1 MFTISI
7 MTLKQEAK
15 LKIESIKKT
24 CGIHHF
30 STSNIIEKEYNY
42 ELNAVKSGLGIKILV
57 YFGKK
62 GVKTVL
68 QGDEKSLQMNELRN
82 LFYDEPELLFSQP
95 EIPDPTQYIGT
106 DECGKG
112 DIFGP
117 LVVGAVFVNE
127 ASKLKLKKIGVRDS
141 KELSETQITSLAK
154 EIKKIAAD
162 QYSIVRIEPTEYNEL
177 YLKYSN
183 LNKLLGYVHS
193 KAIGNLLDNIECDC
207 VITDKF
213 SSRELEVS
221 SIAKYSSVNFMQI
234 EKGESFIGVAAASI
248 LARDNLNDWF
258 NNIIINGISLGKGA
272 STEVQRLAKM
282 LYKNLSKEKIESIAK
297 LHFKTFKTL

>member
-1 MFTISI
+1 
-7 MTLKQEAK
+7 MTLIQEAK
-15 LKIESIKKT
+15 QKIETIKKT
-24 CGIHHF
+24 CVIHHF
-30 STSNIIEKEYNY
+30 TASLIIEKEFNY
-42 ELNAVKSGLGIKILV
+42 ELNALKNGLSIKILV

-62 GVKTVL
+62 GVKTII
-68 QGDEKSLQMNELRN
+68 QGDEKSSQMIELRN
-82 LFYDEPELLFSQP
+82 LIYDEPELLFIQP
-95 EIPDPTQYIGT
+95 EISDPPEYIGT

-127 ASKLKLKKIGVRDS
+127 ESKLKLKKIGVRDS
-141 KELSETQITSLAK
+141 KELSETQITSLSK
-154 EIKKIAAD
+154 EIKKIATNN
-162 QYSIVRIEPTEYNEL
+162 YSIVRIEPTEYNKL
-177 YLKYSN
+177 YLKFSN

-193 KAIGNLLDNIECDC
+193 KAIGNLLDNIKCDC

-248 LARDNLNDWF
+248 LARDNFNDWF
-258 NNIIINGISLGKGA
+258 NNTIINGISLGKGA
-272 STEVQRLAKM
+272 SIEVQRLAKM
-282 LYKNLSKEKIESIAK
+282 LFKSLSKEKIESIAK
-297 LHFKTFKTL
+297 LHFKTFKSL

>member
-1 MFTISI
+1 

-15 LKIESIKKT
+15 QKIDTIKKT
-24 CGIHHF
+24 CGIHHY
-30 STSNIIEKEYNY
+30 STSNIVEKDYNY
-42 ELNAVKSGLGIKILV
+42 ELNAVKNGLSIKILV

-62 GVKTVL
+62 GVKTIL
-68 QGDEKSLQMNELRN
+68 QGDEKSIQMNELRN

-95 EIPDPTQYIGT
+95 EIADPPEYIGT

-141 KELSETQITSLAK
+141 KELSETQITTLAK

-162 QYSIVRIEPTEYNEL
+162 QYSIVRIEPAEYNRL

-193 KAIGNLLDNIECDC
+193 KAIDNLLDNIQCAC

-221 SIAKYSSVNFMQI
+221 SVAKYSSVNFMQI
-234 EKGESFIGVAAASI
+234 EKGESYIGVAAASI
-248 LARDNLNDWF
+248 IARDNFNDWF
-258 NNIIINGISLGKGA
+258 NNTIINGISLGKGA

-282 LYKNLSKEKIESIAK
+282 LYKNLNKEKIESIAK
-297 LHFKTFKTL
+297 LHFKTFKSF

>member
-1 MFTISI
+1 

-15 LKIESIKKT
+15 QKIESIKKT

-30 STSNIIEKEYNY
+30 STSNILEKEYNY
-42 ELNAVKSGLGIKILV
+42 ELNAVKNGLSIKILV

-62 GVKTVL
+62 GVKTIL

-82 LFYDEPELLFSQP
+82 LFYDEPQLLFSQP
-95 EIPDPTQYIGT
+95 EIQDPPEYIGT

-154 EIKKIAAD
+154 EIKKIAAE
-162 QYSIVRIEPTEYNEL
+162 QYCIVRIEPTEYNKL

-193 KAIGNLLDNIECDC
+193 KAIGNLLDNIKCNC

-221 SIAKYSSVNFMQI
+221 SVAKYSSVNFLQI
-234 EKGESFIGVAAASI
+234 EKGESYIGVAAASI
-248 LARDNLNDWF
+248 IARDNFNDWF
-258 NNIIINGISLGKGA
+258 NNTIINGISLGKGA

-297 LHFKTFKTL
+297 LHFKTFKSL